1 MGWRAELT
9 SHDALR
15 KVCGR
20 KASEGP
26 WLFVARRSYPEGRY
40 CVVFDQEGR
49 HQVAHRLVIRQHRH
63 RATAVGRCFPRGGLM
78 TCLLLSLA

>member
-1 MGWRAELT
+1 MGWKAELT

-26 WLFVARRSYPEGRY
+26 WLDVARRSYPEGRY

-63 RATAVGRCFPRGGLM
+63 RATAVWAAA
-78 TCLLLSLA
+78 LLPESSWAADDVSR